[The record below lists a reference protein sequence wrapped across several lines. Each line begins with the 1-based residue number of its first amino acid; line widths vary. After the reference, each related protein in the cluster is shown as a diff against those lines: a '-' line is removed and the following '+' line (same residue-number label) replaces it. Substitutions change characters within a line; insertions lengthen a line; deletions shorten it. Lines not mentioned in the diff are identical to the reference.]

1 MKDMKHITIIT
12 ILEKRMCTHTE
23 KEGSRFEVAD
33 CECYMLHS
41 TCEDAVGFAAQC
53 KVVCCMLLTLHVQC
67 VKYVRVLR
75 FKIRIGTVKVHYFV

>member
-1 MKDMKHITIIT
+1 MKHIT

-41 TCEDAVGFAAQC
+41 TCEDVVGFAAQC
-53 KVVCCMLLTLHVQC
+53 KVVCCIFSLL
-67 VKYVRVLR
+67 
-75 FKIRIGTVKVHYFV
+75 